1 MTRSDGN
8 DGLDILC
15 TACSALCSALCS
27 VCACVHVLCRI
38 LLYCIVL
45 YCVVC
50 GCTPTAVTHV
60 LIICAVHVCACVVLC
75 CVVCGCTP
83 TAFTHILTRHAP
95 PLHRTSATRTSATHS
110 PAPIDPDPK
119 NHGPGGEG
127 GLFCAPLPGQ
137 REAGEAEG
145 AVTTNHKDHKDN
157 KDHKNHRGENDDPP
171 GVPWWDKV
179 KGLYDVVADP
189 RETQDLQ
196 QELPAV
202 VQRLHA
208 RLMGWNASR
217 VPSIHNRTA
226 DPKAQRMVRETAC
239 MSPWQ
244 DWRPGQSA
252 QRGEA

>member
-1 MTRSDGN
+1 M
-8 DGLDILC
+8 
-15 TACSALCSALCS
+15 
-27 VCACVHVLCRI
+27 
-38 LLYCIVL
+38 
-45 YCVVC
+45 
-50 GCTPTAVTHV
+50 
-60 LIICAVHVCACVVLC
+60 LC
-75 CVVCGCTP
+75 CVWVHTYCFHTY
-83 TAFTHILTRHAP
+83 TNKA
-95 PLHRTSATRTSATHS
+95 RTSATRTSATRS

-137 REAGEAEG
+137 RGAGEVEG
-145 AVTTNHKDHKDN
+145 AVTTNNKDHKDN
-157 KDHKNHRGENDDPP
+157 KDHKNHRGEDDDGPP

-244 DWRPGQSA
+244 DWRPGLVA